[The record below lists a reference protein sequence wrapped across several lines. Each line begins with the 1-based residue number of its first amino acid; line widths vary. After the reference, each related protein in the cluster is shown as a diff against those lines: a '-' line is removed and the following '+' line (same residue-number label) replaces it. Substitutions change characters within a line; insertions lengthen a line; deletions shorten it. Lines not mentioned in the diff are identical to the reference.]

1 MKSTE
6 NESAP
11 RETAGGHK
19 TERQDELYTSGE
31 CWLLPVGILVLAVVY
46 AIVQG
51 FSQGGTFAG
60 WL

>member
-11 RETAGGHK
+11 RETAEGRK
-19 TERQDELYTSGE
+19 ERQEELYTSGE